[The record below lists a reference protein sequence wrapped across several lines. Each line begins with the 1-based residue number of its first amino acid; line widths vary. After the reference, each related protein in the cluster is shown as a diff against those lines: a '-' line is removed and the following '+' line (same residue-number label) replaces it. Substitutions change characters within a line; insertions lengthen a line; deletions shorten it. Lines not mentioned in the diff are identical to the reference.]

1 MKRRKTFETQIDK
14 ISNMRAA
21 IEQQCMTIEDA
32 ALSADMVKAMQI
44 GGLSLRELQQGMY
57 P

>member
-1 MKRRKTFETQIDK
+1 MDK
-14 ISNMRAA
+14 LSNMRAA
-21 IEQQCMTIEDA
+21 IEQQWMTIEDA

-44 GGLSLRELQQGMY
+44 GGITLRELQQGMY